1 MGMNVD
7 MDMNVVWIALGGL
20 LAVIIIAAN
29 VLSRGPKKKAKPVA
43 EEVDGA
49 AVPPLLTPPELACF
63 NVLHEVAGAEYHV
76 MAKVS
81 LSDVAIVKR
90 GVDKEVLEKVSRQG
104 RRHIDFVLCDR
115 EHLGVVCAIE
125 LGDAKSSGSRKEPTV
140 GEILQQVGIQA
151 FRLPVKTSYSIVEIR
166 EILTPYLKQQPPS
179 PDEMVA
185 TISMTAFRGCKK
197 CQSRMVLKRAR
208 SGKYKGMLFWVC
220 SRFPECRTVDVF
232 TK

>member
-1 MGMNVD
+1 MMGMDINID
-7 MDMNVVWIALGGL
+7 MDVVWMVLGGV
-20 LAVIIIAAN
+20 LAIIIIGAN
-29 VLSRGPKKKAKPVA
+29 VLSRGPGKKAKPAV

-63 NVLHEVAGAEYHV
+63 NILHEVASGEYHV

-104 RRHIDFVLCDR
+104 RRHIDFILCDK

-125 LGDAKSSGSRKEPTV
+125 LGDAKSSGGKEPTV
-140 GEILQQVGIQA
+140 SEILQQVGIQA
-151 FRLPVKTSYSIVEIR
+151 FRLPVKTNYSIVEIR
-166 EILTPYLKQQPPS
+166 EILSPYLKQQPPS

-185 TISMTAFRGCKK
+185 TISMTAFRSCKK
-197 CQSRMVLKRAR
+197 CQGRMVLKRAR